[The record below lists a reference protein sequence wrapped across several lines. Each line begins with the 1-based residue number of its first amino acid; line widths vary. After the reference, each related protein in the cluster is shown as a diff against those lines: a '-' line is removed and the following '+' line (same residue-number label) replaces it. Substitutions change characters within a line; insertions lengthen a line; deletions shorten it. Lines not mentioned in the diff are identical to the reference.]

1 MKFKILV
8 LLLITLGLASCNKDE
23 EDLVVSYE
31 EMNDLFVPLLIDS
44 RMNFQPIQLD
54 IQHGT
59 HEFFPGVPSQ
69 TKGFNGSYL
78 GPTIKMYKD
87 EDVHLQFTNNIGAAT
102 SVHGHGLHVPGQVDG
117 SPHNRIEPGE
127 TWDVTIPIRQEA
139 SSNWYHPHLMGST
152 AEQVHAGIAGFYI
165 VEDDNSQSL
174 GIPKTYG
181 VDDFPIAVQDRAFVD
196 GRMVDYPIGRT
207 DDLREPTLV
216 INGTVD
222 PFVSVPRSN
231 VRLRLLN
238 ASNARSYE
246 FFVEG
251 NLPFHKIATEGGFLE
266 SPVELTK
273 LRISPGERNEIV
285 IDMSNG
291 DVELMASYLPT
302 RLNNA
307 NPNSDPI
314 SRVLYLEV
322 DDNLSPLNTNLAQ
335 NLNTIQR
342 YNEGDV
348 VNTRTFDVSDGKI
361 NGQKMDMNVINET
374 VNRGEL
380 EKWTI
385 KSGRHPFHMHGV
397 AFLILSVNGGPPNH
411 EDVGWKDTFMPNG
424 EGEILLRFDYL
435 ATEEYPYMYHCHI
448 LEHEDAGMMGQFV
461 VQ

>member
-1 MKFKILV
+1 MKFKVLA
-8 LLLITLGLASCNKDE
+8 LLLITLGSGSCNKDE

-44 RMNFQPIQLD
+44 RVSFQPIQLD
-54 IQHGT
+54 IQQGT
-59 HEFFPGVPSQ
+59 HDFFQGVASQ
-69 TKGFNGSYL
+69 TKGFNGGYL
-78 GPTIKMYKD
+78 GPTILMYRN

-102 SVHGHGLHVPGQVDG
+102 SVHGHGLHVPGEVDG
-117 SPHNRIEPGE
+117 GPHNRIEPGE

-139 SSNWYHPHLMGST
+139 STNWYHPHLMGST
-152 AEQVHAGIAGFYI
+152 AEQVHAGLAGFYL

-174 GIPKTYG
+174 NIPKTYG
-181 VDDFPIAVQDRAFVD
+181 VDDFPIAVQDRTFVD
-196 GRMVDYPIGRT
+196 GKMLDYPIGRT

-222 PFVSVPRSN
+222 PFVSVPRGN

-246 FFVEG
+246 FFVKG

-291 DVELMASYLPT
+291 DVELMAYYLPT

-307 NPNSDPI
+307 NPNADPI

-322 DDNLSPLNTNLAQ
+322 DDNLSPLNTTLAPNLSS
-335 NLNTIQR
+335 IQR
-342 YNEGDV
+342 YNAGDV

-361 NGQKMDMNVINET
+361 NGQKMDMNVINEI

-397 AFLILSVNGGPPNH
+397 AFQILSVNGGPPNR
-411 EDVGWKDTFMPNG
+411 EDEGWKDTFMPNG

-448 LEHEDAGMMGQFV
+448 LEHEDAGMMGQFI